1 MFASIIRIALL
12 AGLVFGG
19 YKLYPH
25 LKPALQPLLS
35 NSAVLGAEALD
46 PVIKI
51 ANNLLPE
58 NLKIPTNQAKPDL
71 APLDKPSSDT
81 TPPNSSSEDN
91 QTNSANLSNLTN
103 SIIDEVKQKAG
114 QAAQTQIDAVKKET
128 SNAFCTALVETIKKR
143 CGLNN

>member
-1 MFASIIRIALL
+1 MLASIVRIALL

-25 LKPALQPLLS
+25 LKPSLAPLLS
-35 NSAVLGAEALD
+35 NSAVLGAQALD
-46 PVIKI
+46 PVIKT

-58 NLKIPTNQAKPDL
+58 NLRIPTNKPASDA
-71 APLDKPSSDT
+71 APA
-81 TPPNSSSEDN
+81 NSSSETN
-91 QTNSANLSNLTN
+91 QTNSTNLSNLTN
-103 SIIDEVKQKAG
+103 TVIDEVKQKAG

-128 SNAFCTALVETIKKR
+128 SSAFCVALVENIKKQ

>member
-1 MFASIIRIALL
+1 MFASIIRITLL

-19 YKLYPH
+19 YKLYPR
-25 LKPALQPLLS
+25 LKPAIQPLLS
-35 NSAVLGAEALD
+35 NPSVLGM
-46 PVIKI
+46 

-81 TPPNSSSEDN
+81 TPPNSSSETN
-91 QTNSANLSNLTN
+91 QTNSANWSNLTN
-103 SIIDEVKQKAG
+103 SVINEVKQKAG
-114 QAAQTQIDAVKKET
+114 QAAQDQIDAVKKET
-128 SNAFCTALVETIKKR
+128 SNAFCTALVETIKKQ

>member
-19 YKLYPH
+19 YKLYPR
-25 LKPALQPLLS
+25 LKPAIQPLLTNPS
-35 NSAVLGAEALD
+35 VLGT
-46 PVIKI
+46 

-91 QTNSANLSNLTN
+91 QANSANLFNLTN

-114 QAAQTQIDAVKKET
+114 QAAQNQIDTVKKET
-128 SNAFCTALVETIKKR
+128 SNAFCTALVETIKKQ

>member
-25 LKPALQPLLS
+25 IKPSLQPFLS
-35 NSAVLGAEALD
+35 NPAVLGTQALD
-46 PVIKI
+46 PVIKT

-58 NLKIPTNQAKPDL
+58 NLKIPTNKPASDA
-71 APLDKPSSDT
+71 APA
-81 TPPNSSSEDN
+81 NSSSETN
-91 QTNSANLSNLTN
+91 QSNSTNLSNLTN
-103 SIIDEVKQKAG
+103 SVIDEVKQKAG

-128 SNAFCTALVETIKKR
+128 SNAFCTTLVETIKKQ

>member
-12 AGLVFGG
+12 AGLIFGG

-25 LKPALQPLLS
+25 IKPSLQPLLS

-46 PVIKI
+46 PIIKI

-71 APLDKPSSDT
+71 APLDKPASDT
-81 TPPNSSSEDN
+81 TNSSN
-91 QTNSANLSNLTN
+91 QSNETNSSNLSNLTN
-103 SIIDEVKQKAG
+103 SVIDEVKQKAG
-114 QAAQTQIDAVKKET
+114 EAAQTQIDAVKKET
-128 SNAFCTALVETIKKR
+128 SNAFCAALVETIKKQ